1 MAVLS
6 PVVRFLPCES
16 EIPIGRILGR
26 WQGVA
31 SYYSEAGCLGCSPN
45 LTMANGETFKDYGFT
60 VAFNKLPLDTW
71 VTVRNMETD
80 DITYARITDRHGADN
95 EKYGFRLI
103 DLSLAVKNA
112 ISCTDLCNVE
122 VKEVNFD

>member
-80 DITYARITDRHGADN
+80 DITYARITDTG
-95 EKYGFRLI
+95 GFESLGRII
-103 DLSLAVKNA
+103 DLSPAVKKA
-112 ISCTDLCNVE
+112 IGCGDLCEVE
-122 VKEVNFD
+122 VREVDFK